1 MDVLVCLRLLFFS
14 CNRHSIL
21 LRLLNLLVY
30 FLCIIIFLLVI
41 VMVNG
46 NVFSGTT
53 EDEDQLFIKR
63 PASIVNFVGLLLGFL
78 SVLLSTINFSDF

>member
-1 MDVLVCLRLLFFS
+1 
-14 CNRHSIL
+14 
-21 LRLLNLLVY
+21 
-30 FLCIIIFLLVI
+30 
-41 VMVNG
+41 MVNG